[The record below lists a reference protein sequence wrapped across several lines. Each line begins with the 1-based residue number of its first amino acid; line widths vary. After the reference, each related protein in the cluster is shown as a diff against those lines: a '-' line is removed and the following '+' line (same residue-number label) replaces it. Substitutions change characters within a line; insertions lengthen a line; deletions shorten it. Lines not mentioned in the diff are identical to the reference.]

1 MSTDEVELA
10 IVRVIEELIKLK
22 RGNKQV
28 AKGNKKMWVKTWI
41 LKRNQLGVS
50 NTLLREL
57 ALEDHQSYSNFLR
70 INEDMFNI
78 LLQKVIIVHSLKLS
92 IIIYTWGFIA

>member
-28 AKGNKKMWVKTWI
+28 AKANKKMWVKTWI

-57 ALEDHQSYSNFLR
+57 ALEDHQNYSNFLR

-78 LLQKVIIVHSLKLS
+78 LFYCKR
-92 IIIYTWGFIA
+92 